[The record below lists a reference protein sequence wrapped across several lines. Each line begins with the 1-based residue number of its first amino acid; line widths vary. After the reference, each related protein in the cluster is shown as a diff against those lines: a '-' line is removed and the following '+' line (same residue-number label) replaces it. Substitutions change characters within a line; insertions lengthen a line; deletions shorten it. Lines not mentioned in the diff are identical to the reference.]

1 MDLDIHNYNIK
12 EMKDLLKLKRSYT
25 IDDIEFESHAFIKKV
40 MERTNITDSKKKAII
55 SFIKLCKKMLKDDL
69 EKKNFKIMMKESKLN
84 LILKNQDKIINYQR
98 TIMEHMKGLDL
109 KVEKLL
115 ENGNKK
121 KIEL

>member
-25 IDDIEFESHAFIKKV
+25 IDDIEFESHDFIKKV
-40 MERTNITDSKKKAII
+40 MERTNITNEKKKEII

-98 TIMEHMKGLDL
+98 TIMEYMKGLDL

>member
-25 IDDIEFESHAFIKKV
+25 IDDIEFGTHDFIKKV
-40 MERTNITDSKKKAII
+40 NARTNITDSKKKEII

-84 LILKNQDKIINYQR
+84 LILKNQDKIINHQR